1 MPAVALVSMC
11 DRFLLTCERHMNLV
25 VILIAALTL
34 FAVIGLGLLAV
45 VNVLFSPPKER
56 RDAREDRRA
65 QERRLL

>member
-1 MPAVALVSMC
+1 MPAVALFSMC
-11 DRFLLTCERHMNLV
+11 DRFLLNCERQMNLV

-45 VNVLFSPPKER
+45 VNILFSPPKER
-56 RDAREDRRA
+56 RDVQEERRA